1 MTHGCV
7 QEALS
12 IHGHVEPRLHSLD
25 GYDPQPHRDQ
35 VEESWKQ
42 TDGRTEVRRAVG
54 VWTGSWCCS
63 ALTVVA
69 VLVFGSSDAS
79 VRVHLQEET
88 LLAEE
93 TRHDSFELRL

>member
-1 MTHGCV
+1 MPHILDC
-7 QEALS
+7 EAAAAA
-12 IHGHVEPRLHSLD
+12 
-25 GYDPQPHRDQ
+25 
-35 VEESWKQ
+35 
-42 TDGRTEVRRAVG
+42 AVG
-54 VWTGSWCCS
+54 
-63 ALTVVA
+63 APLTVVA

>member
-1 MTHGCV
+1 MYSPAFTPWMATTLKPTG
-7 QEALS
+7 
-12 IHGHVEPRLHSLD
+12 IRLKRAKD
-25 GYDPQPHRDQ
+25 ER
-35 VEESWKQ
+35 ERA
-42 TDGRTEVRRAVG
+42 TDRQVRRVPHILDCEAAAAAVG
-54 VWTGSWCCS
+54 
-63 ALTVVA
+63 APLTVVA